1 MKESDNMSKRLE
13 GKTAI
18 VTGAGRGIGHAI
30 AQELAETGANIVVN
44 YQTSAEAAYE
54 LAEEVEKLGPKAL
67 VVQADVADFEQVSE
81 MIKQT
86 IQTFGQ
92 IDILVNNAGITR
104 DKTLKNMTRD
114 HWDDVMRVNLGSV
127 FNCTKQ
133 VLPFMLERKSGKIV
147 NISSFVAQGGNIGQS
162 NYAAT
167 KAGIIGF
174 TKSIALEV
182 SRYGITVNAVC
193 PGFIETDMLTAVP
206 ENIRQRI
213 LDKIPMGRFG
223 QAEEIASCVR
233 YIVTEA
239 DYMTAQA
246 ISINGGVYI

>member
-1 MKESDNMSKRLE
+1 MCKRLD

-18 VTGAGRGIGHAI
+18 VTGAGRGIGRAI
-30 AQELAETGANIVVN
+30 AKELGATGANVVVN
-44 YQTSAEAAYE
+44 YANSADSAMEV
-54 LAEEVEKLGPKAL
+54 AEEIREYGPKAIPIR
-67 VVQADVADFEQVSE
+67 ADVTDYDQVGE
-81 MIKQT
+81 MISQT
-86 IQTFGQ
+86 LETFGQ

-114 HWDDVMRVNLGSV
+114 HWDEVINVNLGST

-147 NISSFVAQGGNIGQS
+147 NISSFVALAGNVGQA

-174 TKSIALEV
+174 TKSVALEV
-182 SRYGITVNAVC
+182 ARQGITINAVC
-193 PGFIETDMLTAVP
+193 PGFTETDMLRGVP

-213 LDKIPMGRFG
+213 LEKIPMSRFG
-223 QAEEIASCVR
+223 TGEEIASCVR
-233 YIVTEA
+233 FIVTDG
-239 DYMTAQA
+239 DYMTGQA
-246 ISINGGVYI
+246 ISINGGIYI

>member
-1 MKESDNMSKRLE
+1 MYKRLD

-18 VTGAGRGIGHAI
+18 VTGAGRGIGRAI
-30 AQELAETGANIVVN
+30 AKELGETGANVVIN
-44 YQTSAEAAYE
+44 YANSADAATE
-54 LAEEVEKLGPKAL
+54 LAEELRESGTQAL
-67 VVQADVADFEQVSE
+67 PIRADVTDYDQVGD
-81 MIKQT
+81 MIRQT
-86 IQTFGQ
+86 IEAFGQ

-104 DKTLKNMTRD
+104 DKTLKNMTRQ
-114 HWDDVMRVNLGSV
+114 HWDDVIDVNLGST

-133 VLPFMLERKSGKIV
+133 VLPYMLERKSGKIV
-147 NISSFVAQGGNIGQS
+147 NISSFVALAGNVGQA

-174 TKSIALEV
+174 TKSVALEV
-182 SRYGITVNAVC
+182 ARYGITVNAVC
-193 PGFIETDMLTAVP
+193 PGFTETDMLWEVP

-213 LDKIPMGRFG
+213 LEKIPMARFG
-223 QAEEIASCVR
+223 TAEEIAACVR
-233 YIVTEA
+233 YIVSEG

>member
-1 MKESDNMSKRLE
+1 MCKRLD

-18 VTGAGRGIGHAI
+18 VTGAGRGIGRAI
-30 AQELAETGANIVVN
+30 AKELGATGANVVVN
-44 YQTSAEAAYE
+44 YANSADSAMEV
-54 LAEEVEKLGPKAL
+54 AEEIREYGPKAIPIR
-67 VVQADVADFEQVSE
+67 ADVTDYDQVGE
-81 MIKQT
+81 MISQT
-86 IQTFGQ
+86 LETFGQ

-114 HWDDVMRVNLGSV
+114 HWDEVIHVNLGST

-147 NISSFVAQGGNIGQS
+147 NISSFVALAGNIGQS

-174 TKSIALEV
+174 TKSVALEV
-182 SRYGITVNAVC
+182 ARQGITINAVC
-193 PGFIETDMLTAVP
+193 PGFTETDMLRGVP

-213 LDKIPMGRFG
+213 LEKIPMSRFG
-223 QAEEIASCVR
+223 TGEEIASCVR
-233 YIVTEA
+233 FIVTDG
-239 DYMTAQA
+239 DYMTGQA
-246 ISINGGVYI
+246 ISINGGIYI

>member
-1 MKESDNMSKRLE
+1 MSKRLD
-13 GKTAI
+13 GQTAI
-18 VTGAGRGIGHAI
+18 VTGAGRGIGRAI
-30 AQELAETGANIVVN
+30 AKELAATGANVVVN
-44 YQTSAEAAYE
+44 YVTSADAAHE
-54 LAEEVEKLGPKAL
+54 LAREIEELGPKAL
-67 VVQADVADFEQVSE
+67 VVQADVTEYDQVGE
-81 MIKQT
+81 MIKLT
-86 IQTFGQ
+86 IETFGQ

-104 DKTLKNMTRD
+104 DKTLKNMTRE
-114 HWDDVMRVNLGSV
+114 HWDEVVDVNLGSL

-147 NISSFVAQGGNIGQS
+147 NISSFVAQGGNVGQS

-174 TKSIALEV
+174 TKSLALEV
-182 SRYGITVNAVC
+182 SRHGITVNAVC
-193 PGFIETDMLTAVP
+193 PGFTETDMLMTVP
-206 ENIRQRI
+206 EHIRQRI

-223 QAEEIASCVR
+223 KPEEIASCVR

>member
-1 MKESDNMSKRLE
+1 MNKRLD
-13 GKTAI
+13 GQTAI
-18 VTGAGRGIGHAI
+18 VTGAGRGIGLSI
-30 AQELAETGANIVVN
+30 ARELAATGANIVVN
-44 YQTSAEAAYE
+44 YVTSADAAYA
-54 LAEEVEKLGPKAL
+54 LAEEIRELGPQAL
-67 VVQADVADFEQVSE
+67 VVQADVTDYDQVTE

-86 IQTFGQ
+86 IETFGK

-104 DKTLKNMTRD
+104 DKTLKNMSRSNWEEVI
-114 HWDDVMRVNLGSV
+114 HVNLGSV
-127 FNCTKQ
+127 FNCTRQ

-147 NISSFVAQGGNIGQS
+147 NISSFVALGGNVGQS

-174 TKSIALEV
+174 TKSVALEV
-182 SRYGITVNAVC
+182 SRHGITVNAVC
-193 PGFIETDMLTAVP
+193 PGFTETDMLMAVP

-223 QAEEIASCVR
+223 KPEEIAACVR
-233 YIVTEA
+233 YIVTEG

>member
-1 MKESDNMSKRLE
+1 MGKRLE
-13 GKTAI
+13 GQTAI

-30 AQELAETGANIVVN
+30 AYELAQTGANIVIN
-44 YQTSAEAAYE
+44 YATSAVAAHA
-54 LAEEVEKLGPKAL
+54 LAEEIKQFGIEAL
-67 VVQADVADFEQVSE
+67 VVQADVTDYEQVGE
-81 MIKQT
+81 MVKQT

-104 DKTLKNMTRD
+104 DKTLKNMTKN
-114 HWDDVMRVNLGSV
+114 HWDDVIHVNLDSL
-127 FNCTKQ
+127 FNCTKH
-133 VLPFMLERKSGKIV
+133 VIPFMLERKSGKIV
-147 NISSFVAQGGNIGQS
+147 NISSFVALGGNVGQS

-174 TKSIALEV
+174 TKSVALEV
-182 SRYGITVNAVC
+182 SRHGITVNAVC
-193 PGFIETDMLTAVP
+193 PGFTETDMLMEVP

-223 QAEEIASCVR
+223 KPEEIASCVR
-233 YIVTEA
+233 YIVTEGG
-239 DYMTAQA
+239 YMTAQA

>member
-1 MKESDNMSKRLE
+1 MNKRLE

-18 VTGAGRGIGHAI
+18 VTGAGRGIGSAI
-30 AQELAETGANIVVN
+30 ARELGATGANVIVN
-44 YQTSAEAAYE
+44 YSTSASSAEE
-54 LAEEVEKLGPKAL
+54 LAAEIRTLGPKAL
-67 VVQADVADFEQVSE
+67 AIQADVTDIEQVRNMVNQVIE
-81 MIKQT
+81 
-86 IQTFGQ
+86 TFGQ

-104 DKTLKNMTRD
+104 DKTLKNMSRD
-114 HWDDVMRVNLGSV
+114 NWDEVMHVNLGSV
-127 FNCTKQ
+127 FNCTKL
-133 VLPFMLERKSGKIV
+133 VLPHMLERKSGKIV
-147 NISSFVAQGGNIGQS
+147 NISSFVALAGNVGQA

-182 SRYGITVNAVC
+182 ARHGITVNAVC
-193 PGFIETDMLTAVP
+193 PGFTETDMLWQVP

-213 LDKIPMGRFG
+213 LEKIPMARFG
-223 QAEEIASCVR
+223 TAEEIAACVR
-233 YIVTEA
+233 YIVSEG

>member
-1 MKESDNMSKRLE
+1 MGKRLD
-13 GKTAI
+13 GQTAI
-18 VTGAGRGIGHAI
+18 VTGAGRGIGRAI
-30 AQELAETGANIVVN
+30 AYDLAQTGANIVIN
-44 YQTSAEAAYE
+44 YATSADAAQA
-54 LAEEVEKLGPKAL
+54 LAEEIEQLGSKAL
-67 VVQADVADFEQVSE
+67 VVQADVTDYEQVAE
-81 MIKQT
+81 MVKQT

-104 DKTLKNMTRD
+104 DKTLKNMTKN
-114 HWDDVMRVNLGSV
+114 HWDEVIHVNLDSL

-147 NISSFVAQGGNIGQS
+147 NISSFVAQGGNVGQS
-162 NYAAT
+162 NYATT

-174 TKSIALEV
+174 TKSVALEV
-182 SRYGITVNAVC
+182 SRHGITVNAVC
-193 PGFIETDMLTAVP
+193 PGFTETDMLMEVP

-223 QAEEIASCVR
+223 QPEEIASCVR
-233 YIVTEA
+233 YIVTEGG
-239 DYMTAQA
+239 YMTAQA

>member
-1 MKESDNMSKRLE
+1 MSKRLD
-13 GKTAI
+13 GQTAI
-18 VTGAGRGIGHAI
+18 VTGAGRGIGRAI
-30 AQELAETGANIVVN
+30 ARDLAETGANVVIN
-44 YQTSAEAAYE
+44 YVTSADAAHE
-54 LAEEVEKLGPKAL
+54 LAEEITELGPKAL
-67 VVQADVADFEQVSE
+67 VVQADVTDYEQVSE
-81 MIKQT
+81 MVKQT

-104 DKTLKNMTRD
+104 DKTLKNMSKD
-114 HWDDVMRVNLGSV
+114 NWDEVIHVNLGSL

-133 VLPFMLERKSGKIV
+133 VLPFMLERKNGKII

-193 PGFIETDMLTAVP
+193 PGFTETDMLSAVP
-206 ENIRQRI
+206 ENIRERI
-213 LDKIPMGRFG
+213 LAKIPMGRFG
-223 QAEEIASCVR
+223 KPEEIASCVR
-233 YIVTEA
+233 YIVTEG

>member
-1 MKESDNMSKRLE
+1 MSKRLD
-13 GKTAI
+13 GQTAI
-18 VTGAGRGIGHAI
+18 VTGAGRGIGRAI
-30 AQELAETGANIVVN
+30 AKELAATGANVVVN
-44 YQTSAEAAYE
+44 YVTSADAARE
-54 LAEEVEKLGPKAL
+54 LAREIEELGPKAL
-67 VVQADVADFEQVSE
+67 VVQADVTEYDQVGE

-86 IQTFGQ
+86 IEAFGQ

-104 DKTLKNMTRD
+104 DKTLKNMTRE
-114 HWDDVMRVNLGSV
+114 HWDEVIDVNLGSL

-147 NISSFVAQGGNIGQS
+147 NISSFVAQGGNVGQS

-174 TKSIALEV
+174 TKSLALEV
-182 SRYGITVNAVC
+182 SRHGITVNAVC
-193 PGFIETDMLTAVP
+193 PGFTETDMLMTVP
-206 ENIRQRI
+206 EHIRQRI

-223 QAEEIASCVR
+223 KPEEIASCVR

>member
-1 MKESDNMSKRLE
+1 MSKRLD
-13 GKTAI
+13 GQTAI
-18 VTGAGRGIGHAI
+18 VTGAGRGIGYAI
-30 AQELAETGANIVVN
+30 ARELAATGANVVVN
-44 YQTSAEAAYE
+44 YVTSADSANE
-54 LAEEVEKLGPKAL
+54 LAREIEELGPKAL
-67 VVQADVADFEQVSE
+67 VVRADVTDYDQVGE

-104 DKTLKNMTRD
+104 DKTLKNMTRE
-114 HWDDVMRVNLGSV
+114 HWDEVIDVNLGSL
-127 FNCTKQ
+127 FNCTRQ
-133 VLPFMLERKSGKIV
+133 VLPFMLDRRSGKIV

-174 TKSIALEV
+174 TKSLALEV
-182 SRYGITVNAVC
+182 SRHGITVNAVC
-193 PGFIETDMLTAVP
+193 PGFTETDMLMAVP
-206 ENIRQRI
+206 EHIRQRI

-223 QAEEIASCVR
+223 KPEEIASCVR

>member
-1 MKESDNMSKRLE
+1 MCRRLD

-18 VTGAGRGIGHAI
+18 VTGAGRGIGRAI
-30 AQELAETGANIVVN
+30 AKELALTGANVVIN
-44 YQTSAEAAYE
+44 YARSAESAE
-54 LAEEVEKLGPKAL
+54 QLAEEIRETG
-67 VVQADVADFEQVSE
+67 VQALPIRADVTDYDQVGE
-81 MIKQT
+81 MVRQT
-86 IQTFGQ
+86 IETFGQ

-104 DKTLKNMTRD
+104 DKTLKNMTRQ
-114 HWDDVMRVNLGSV
+114 HWDEVINVNLGST

-147 NISSFVAQGGNIGQS
+147 NISSFVALAGNIGQA

-174 TKSIALEV
+174 TKSVALEV
-182 SRYGITVNAVC
+182 ARHGITVNAVC
-193 PGFIETDMLTAVP
+193 PGFTETDMLFEVP

-213 LDKIPMGRFG
+213 LEKIPMARFG
-223 QAEEIASCVR
+223 TAEEIASCVR